1 MFGLFSKV
9 RTGLASTK
17 NKLVQRIQH
26 LFRDKNLDTTALE
39 AALYAADL
47 GVETVEKILSSV
59 PHRDQDLRAVVE
71 PILLQTMAG
80 AEGDPQ
86 TLLATHEPLV
96 IALIGSNGS
105 GKTTTAAKLAYYFAQ
120 QGKSVIV
127 GACDTF
133 RAAANEQLKRWAEQ
147 LQFDLVES
155 HTGADPSSV
164 AFDTCQA
171 ALSRHKDIVILDTA
185 GRLHNKANLMAELQ
199 KLKRAIGKVHNSFP
213 QHIWSVIDASLGS
226 NAIVSTEKFHEAI
239 GLTGT
244 VITKLDGSSRGGTL
258 VGIYQKLGIPV
269 YFIGIGERCEDLEP
283 FHINDYVTA
292 LLA

>member
-80 AEGDPQ
+80 SEGDPQ
-86 TLLATHEPLV
+86 TLLTTSEPMV

-155 HTGADPSSV
+155 HKGADPSSV

-269 YFIGIGERCEDLEP
+269 YFIGLGERCEDLEP
-283 FHINDYVTA
+283 FRVNDYVTA